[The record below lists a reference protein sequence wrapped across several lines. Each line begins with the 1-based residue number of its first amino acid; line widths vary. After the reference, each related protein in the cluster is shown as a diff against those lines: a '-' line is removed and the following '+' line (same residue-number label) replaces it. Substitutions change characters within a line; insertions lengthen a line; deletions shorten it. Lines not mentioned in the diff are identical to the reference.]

1 MSDSELTRVQLE
13 LRSVIE
19 DRNLLI
25 CVGSGGVGKTTTAAA
40 IGIQAAMAGRRV
52 VVVTIDPAKR
62 LANSLGLDALGNEEK
77 EIPKEKFV
85 EFGVECK
92 GSLHAMMLDTQ
103 TTFDELI
110 TRVSPDQL
118 TRDRV
123 LGNNI
128 YRHISDTLSASH
140 DYMASEKLYDLHE
153 CGRYDLV
160 VLDTPPMKNAID
172 FLEASGRLSRFLDDR
187 IVGWFLKPHDDG
199 GTQRRG
205 MSLLQAPGAIVYKLL
220 GNVFGTDFL
229 DEIAEFFLAMKDL
242 LAGFRSRADAV
253 SSLLRDRQ
261 KTRFVVVC
269 TPRSTS
275 MEEARYF
282 HRQLVERQMP
292 GGLFI
297 VNQVGRYGEVERGE
311 DKRYLGE
318 SQRAWLYDQLDDQ
331 AEQAEVRSFVEKLET
346 HFDRSVAM
354 ACDDRRA
361 IEGLTG
367 FAGRQCFVAEVPR
380 LPDDVYDFDGLL
392 QIDAKLFGKN

>member
-1 MSDSELTRVQLE
+1 M
-13 LRSVIE
+13 IE
-19 DRNLLI
+19 DRKLVI

-77 EIPKEKFV
+77 EIPKEKFT

-110 TRVSPDQL
+110 ARVSPDEA
-118 TRDRV
+118 TKDRV

-199 GTQRRG
+199 EKKRG
-205 MSLLQAPGAIVYKLL
+205 RSLLQAPGAIVYKLL

-229 DEIAEFFLAMKDL
+229 DEIADFFLAMKDL

-253 SSLLRDRQ
+253 SQLLRDRQ

-282 HRQLVERQMP
+282 HRQLVERRMP
-292 GGLFI
+292 GGIFI
-297 VNQVGRYGEVERGE
+297 VNQVGRYGQTQRGE
-311 DKRYLGE
+311 DMRYLSE
-318 SQRAWLYDQLDDQ
+318 PDRLWLHAQLDDQ
-331 AEQAEVRSFVEKLET
+331 AEPPQVVAFVEKLES

-361 IEGLTG
+361 IEGLNG

-392 QIDAKLFGKN
+392 KIDEKLFGKNKSNTSNLAVLRP